1 MGQKSIQ
8 SENVAKAAKMLGC
21 IEISILLTEQTI
33 SIPPILESRASEEGS
48 HERMILSRQKKQAR
62 KHQDQLLGHKN
73 DSDND
78 IEKEGMSYIETWDL
92 TVFEPKF

>member
-33 SIPPILESRASEEGS
+33 SILPILESRASEEGS
-48 HERMILSRQKKQAR
+48 HERMILSRHKKQ
-62 KHQDQLLGHKN
+62 
-73 DSDND
+73 
-78 IEKEGMSYIETWDL
+78 
-92 TVFEPKF
+92 

>member
-8 SENVAKAAKMLGC
+8 SENGAKAAKMLGC

-48 HERMILSRQKKQAR
+48 HENDIVKTQETIR
-62 KHQDQLLGHKN
+62 KHQDQLLGQQK
-73 DSDND
+73 
-78 IEKEGMSYIETWDL
+78 
-92 TVFEPKF
+92 

>member
-1 MGQKSIQ
+1 MEKVIMGQKSIQ
-8 SENVAKAAKMLGC
+8 SENGAKAAKMLGC

-62 KHQDQLLGHKN
+62 KHQDQRLGQQK
-73 DSDND
+73 
-78 IEKEGMSYIETWDL
+78 
-92 TVFEPKF
+92 